1 MLRRI
6 AEQLFWTA
14 RYLERAQW
22 RARLV
27 DVNYNL
33 LLEVPPRDADPWDP
47 LLAITGEAEAFGA
60 HHSCADERSV
70 VNFFTLDRDNP
81 SSIRRCIEA
90 ARANLSSMRHQAPT
104 EVWLEIN
111 RLYLDAIAWPADALA
126 LVSIPGFFATL
137 RERFYMI
144 GGVIQA
150 TMPRDTGFDFLE
162 AGTMIECA
170 DNVARLLDVK
180 YHYLLPRFEEVGGA
194 ADGRQWA
201 ALLRSASS
209 LEAFR
214 QIYGNAM
221 RAERVVEIL
230 LFNGEVPRSIR
241 FCADRIASA
250 LTRVAGRHSN
260 GTAPRVDASRLGSL
274 LSGKSASSVI
284 HDGLHEFLLGINRE
298 CAALSERIATAYMTI
313 N

>member
-6 AEQLFWTA
+6 AEHLFWAA

-33 LLEVPPRDADPWDP
+33 LLEVPPRTDDPWEA
-47 LLAITGEAEAFGA
+47 LLAITGENETFKA
-60 HHSCADERSV
+60 HHSHADERSV

-81 SSIRRCIEA
+81 SSIRRCIDEA
-90 ARANLSSMRHQAPT
+90 RTNLSSMRHQVPT
-104 EVWLEIN
+104 EVWLEVN
-111 RLYLDAIAWPADALA
+111 RLYLESSGWPADALG
-126 LVSIPGFFATL
+126 LPSIPAFFTTL

-150 TMPRDTGFDFLE
+150 TMPRDAAYDFFE
-162 AGTMIECA
+162 MGTMLECA
-170 DNVARLLDVK
+170 DNVARLVDVK
-180 YHYLLPRFEEVGGA
+180 YHYLLPRLEDVGGA

-221 RAERVVEIL
+221 RADRVVEIL
-230 LFNGEVPRSIR
+230 LFNGEVPRSAR
-241 FCADRIASA
+241 FCVDHIAAA
-250 LTRVAGRHSN
+250 LARLAGRY
-260 GTAPRVDASRLGSL
+260 PD
-274 LSGKSASSVI
+274 SASPHIEQGLLKMLVAAGSGTSVI
-284 HDGLHEFLLGINRE
+284 RKGLHEFLLGFTRE
-298 CAALSERIATAYMTI
+298 CSAVSDRIAAAYMTI
-313 N
+313 D

>member
-6 AEQLFWTA
+6 AGELFWAA

-22 RARLV
+22 RTRLV

-33 LLEVPPRDADPWDP
+33 LLEGPPRDSEPWQA
-47 LLAITGEAEAFGA
+47 LLAITSEVETFGT
-60 HHSCADERSV
+60 HHSHADERSV
-70 VNFFTLDRDNP
+70 VNFFTLDRENP
-81 SSIRRCIEA
+81 SSIRRCIEE
-90 ARANLSSMRHQAPT
+90 ARANLASMRHQVPT

-111 RLYLDAIAWPADALA
+111 RLYLDAMSWPADAYA
-126 LVSIPGFFATL
+126 LISIPGFFATL

-150 TMPRDTGFDFLE
+150 TMPRDHAFDFVE
-162 AGTMIECA
+162 TGTMLECA

-180 YHYLLPRFEEVGGA
+180 YHFLLPQAEHVGGD

-221 RAERVVEIL
+221 KADRVVEIL
-230 LFNGEVPRSIR
+230 LFNADVPRSAR
-241 FCADRIASA
+241 FCANRIAAA
-250 LTRVAGRHSN
+250 LTQI
-260 GTAPRVDASRLGSL
+260 ASRHPQSNAHQVDQDRLARL
-274 LSGKSASSVI
+274 LDERSAKTVI
-284 HDGLHEFLLGINRE
+284 REGLHEFLTDFQAE
-298 CAALSERIATAYMTI
+298 CAALATRIATAYMTI
-313 N
+313 D

>member
-6 AEQLFWTA
+6 AQQLFWAA

-33 LLEVPPRDADPWDP
+33 LLEVPPRDADPWDA
-47 LLAITGEAEAFGA
+47 LLAITGEAESFGA
-60 HHSCADERSV
+60 HHSRADERSV
-70 VNFFTLDRDNP
+70 VNFYTLERENP
-81 SSIRRCIEA
+81 SSIRCCIET
-90 ARANLSSMRHQAPT
+90 ARANLSSMRHQVPT

-111 RLYLDAIAWPADALA
+111 RLYLDAMSWPADALA
-126 LVSIPGFFATL
+126 LVSIPGFFTTL
-137 RERFYMI
+137 RERFYAI

-150 TMPRDTGFDFLE
+150 TMARDLAFDFIE
-162 AGTMIECA
+162 TGTMLECA

-180 YHYLLPRFEEVGGA
+180 YHYLLPRLEDVGGA
-194 ADGRQWA
+194 EDARQWA
-201 ALLRSASS
+201 TLLRSASS

-221 RAERVVEIL
+221 RADRVVEIL
-230 LFNGEVPRSIR
+230 LFNGDVPRSAR

-250 LTRVAGRHSN
+250 LTRIANRYPEAEG
-260 GTAPRVDASRLGSL
+260 PQVDQKRLATLLCGS
-274 LSGKSASSVI
+274 SAAAVI
-284 HDGLHEFLLGINRE
+284 RDGLHEYLLDFERE
-298 CAALSERIATAYMTI
+298 CAALADRVAAAYMVVD
-313 N
+313 

>member
-6 AEQLFWTA
+6 AEHLFWAA

-33 LLEVPPRDADPWDP
+33 LLEVPPRTDDPWEA
-47 LLAITGEAEAFGA
+47 LLAITGEAETFKA
-60 HHSCADERSV
+60 HHSHADERSV
-70 VNFFTLDRDNP
+70 VNFFTLDRANP
-81 SSIRRCIEA
+81 SSIRRCIDEA
-90 ARANLSSMRHQAPT
+90 RTNLSSMRHQVPT
-104 EVWLEIN
+104 EVWLEVN
-111 RLYLDAIAWPADALA
+111 RLYLDAIGWPADALR
-126 LVSIPGFFATL
+126 LTSIPAFFTTL

-144 GGVIQA
+144 GGVIQS
-150 TMPRDTGFDFLE
+150 TMARDVAYDFFE
-162 AGTMIECA
+162 IGTMLECA
-170 DNVARLLDVK
+170 DNVARLVDVK
-180 YHYLLPRFEEVGGA
+180 YHYLLPHLEDVGGA

-221 RAERVVEIL
+221 RADRVVEIL
-230 LFNGEVPRSIR
+230 LFNRDVPRSAR

-250 LTRVAGRHSN
+250 LARIANRYPDSR
-260 GTAPRVDASRLGSL
+260 APRIDQGLLTML
-274 LSGKSASSVI
+274 LSGSSGNSVI
-284 HDGLHEFLLGINRE
+284 REGLHEFLLGFTHE
-298 CAALSERIATAYMTI
+298 CSALSDRITAAYMTI
-313 N
+313 D

>member
-6 AEQLFWTA
+6 AEELFWAA

-33 LLEVPPRDADPWDP
+33 LLEGPPRDSEPWEA
-47 LLAITGEAEAFGA
+47 LLAITSEVEAFGT
-60 HHSCADERSV
+60 HHSHADERSV
-70 VNFFTLDRDNP
+70 VNFFTLARENP
-81 SSIRRCIEA
+81 SSIRRCIEE
-90 ARANLSSMRHQAPT
+90 ARTNVASMRHQVPS

-111 RLYLDAIAWPADALA
+111 RLYLDAMSWPADAHELA
-126 LVSIPGFFATL
+126 SIPSFFTAL

-150 TMPRDTGFDFLE
+150 TMPRGLAFDFVE
-162 AGTMIECA
+162 AGTMLECA

-180 YHYLLPRFEEVGGA
+180 YHYLLPHAEDVGGD

-221 RAERVVEIL
+221 KADRVVEIL
-230 LFNGEVPRSIR
+230 LFNGDVPRSAR
-241 FCADRIASA
+241 FCADRIA
-250 LTRVAGRHSN
+250 LVLGRIASDHPEPK
-260 GTAPRVDASRLGSL
+260 THQVDENRLSSL
-274 LSGKSASSVI
+274 LAQQSAKTVI
-284 HDGLHEFLLGINRE
+284 REGLHEFLMDFQDE
-298 CAALSERIATAYMTI
+298 CAALATRIATAYMTI
-313 N
+313 D